1 MEIIAKTKDG
11 VLINA
16 SKEEVEEILNAV
28 TGEKP
33 KELNVGMKIPAI
45 DYASTIR
52 KVKSL
57 AKDFAF
63 KQLTEYAM
71 KFYNEVNTLKNVV
84 DAASK
89 IDLDNP

>member
-1 MEIIAKTKDG
+1 MEIIAKTKNG

-16 SKEEVEEILNAV
+16 STKEVNEILNAV
-28 TGEKP
+28 NGEEP

-57 AKDFAF
+57 AGNYSFR
-63 KQLTEYAM
+63 QITEYTL
-71 KFYNEVNTLKNVV
+71 KFYNEVNALTNVV
-84 DAASK
+84 EAGAK
-89 IDLDNP
+89 IDLE